1 MSGWLV
7 LWKCLVACRF
17 GESSQQLTTP
27 QVRHVL
33 RWTHQL
39 PIFMHSSQP
48 SGVRGSTLRTASRCV
63 QVIVVVAT
71 SRPQL
76 QDVPTPQHEVRDT
89 SQRAAYED
97 ASRDGRCPQRGD
109 PKGRVERVGT

>member
-27 QVRHVL
+27 QVRHIL

-39 PIFMHSSQP
+39 PIFMHSAHP

-63 QVIVVVAT
+63 QAFAVMAM
-71 SRPQL
+71 SRTLL
-76 QDVPTPQHEVRDT
+76 QGRTAAKRQVRET
-89 SQRAAYED
+89 HQRAED
-97 ASRDGRCPQRGD
+97 EGAGR
-109 PKGRVERVGT
+109 